1 MGHAII
7 AAAAALLLFCG
18 LARGQNFS
26 LPTLPY
32 PYDSQEPS
40 IDAQTM
46 NIHWTRHTNTY
57 VTNLNNALATCPEL
71 DGIPLIELLQDVG
84 VYNGTC
90 ATAVRN
96 NAGGVYNHFLF
107 FLHVLAPY
115 NTSSFEADASE
126 NLKAAIDDAF
136 GSFDAFKTRF
146 SAAALSVFGSGWAW
160 LCVPETGGLAITTT
174 PNQDNPLMPIYPS
187 CLPILGLDV
196 WEHAYYL
203 EYQNKRADYI
213 KAFWNVVN
221 WQGVSE
227 LFDQQANG
235 TPVELV

>member
-1 MGHAII
+1 M
-7 AAAAALLLFCG
+7 
-18 LARGQNFS
+18 
-26 LPTLPY
+26 
-32 PYDSQEPS
+32 
-40 IDAQTM
+40 QTQQL
-46 NIHWTRHTNTY
+46 HWTKHTNTY

-71 DGIPLIELLQDVG
+71 DGLPLIELLQDVG

-126 NLKAAIDDAF
+126 NLKAAIDDTF
-136 GSFDAFKTRF
+136 GSFDAFKARF
-146 SAAALSVFGSGWAW
+146 KAAALSVFGSGWAW
-160 LCVPETGGLAITTT
+160 LCLPETGGLAITTT
-174 PNQDNPLMPIYPS
+174 PNQDNPLMP
-187 CLPILGLDV
+187 
-196 WEHAYYL
+196 YL
-203 EYQNKRADYI
+203 KYQNKRADYI
-213 KAFWNVVN
+213 DAFWNVVN

-235 TPVELV
+235 TPVEVV